1 MAHDA
6 EVHQGTPNFDTRLV
20 FVIGLV
26 AAVLFFT
33 VIVAIWAGFEFV
45 WNQEVYEKQYRRPY
59 PQLVEITQQQRAL
72 IDGSQ
77 GGMSIEEAMEKIAE
91 RQPSR

>member
-6 EVHQGTPNFDTRLV
+6 QVHQGTPNFDTRLV
-20 FVIGLV
+20 FVIGVV

-33 VIVAIWAGFEFV
+33 VMVAIWAGFEFV
-45 WNQEVYEKQYRRPY
+45 WNQEVYEKQYAKPY
-59 PQLVEITQQQRAL
+59 PQLVEIERQQQAL

-77 GGMSIEEAMEKIAE
+77 GGMSIEQAMGEVAAKAG
-91 RQPSR
+91 P

>member
-6 EVHQGTPNFDTRLV
+6 AVHQGTPNFDTRLV
-20 FVIGLV
+20 FVIGVV

-33 VIVAIWAGFEFV
+33 VMVAIWAGFELV

-59 PQLVEITQQQRAL
+59 PQLVETQAQQHAL

-77 GGMSIEEAMEKIAE
+77 GGMSIEQAMREIAAKAGE
-91 RQPSR
+91 